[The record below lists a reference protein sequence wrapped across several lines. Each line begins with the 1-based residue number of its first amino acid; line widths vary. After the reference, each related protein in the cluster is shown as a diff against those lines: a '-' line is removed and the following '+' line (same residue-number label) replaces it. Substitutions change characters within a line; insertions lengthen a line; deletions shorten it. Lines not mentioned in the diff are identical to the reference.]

1 MGPKRGL
8 KFSIEIFE
16 ENVLKM
22 FSCERCGSWVFY
34 FHDLV
39 RMLDIIQ
46 CELLTSQLISIVAFL
61 SKYAKLT
68 SMYKSPVLIGG
79 IVSTVVT
86 CFNYV
91 IVLLVFIWGLL
102 VIYSLMEGLH
112 DMAVRLE
119 SISNDINGI
128 VSI

>member
-1 MGPKRGL
+1 
-8 KFSIEIFE
+8 
-16 ENVLKM
+16 
-22 FSCERCGSWVFY
+22 
-34 FHDLV
+34 
-39 RMLDIIQ
+39 MLDIIQ
-46 CELLTSQLISIVAFL
+46 CELLTSQLILIVAFL

-68 SMYKSPVLIGG
+68 SMYKPGG

-102 VIYSLMEGLH
+102 VIYSLMEGLP

>member
-1 MGPKRGL
+1 
-8 KFSIEIFE
+8 
-16 ENVLKM
+16 
-22 FSCERCGSWVFY
+22 
-34 FHDLV
+34 
-39 RMLDIIQ
+39 MLDIIQ
-46 CELLTSQLISIVAFL
+46 CELLTSQLILIVAFL

-68 SMYKSPVLIGG
+68 SMYKPPVLIGG

-102 VIYSLMEGLH
+102 VIYSLMEGLP

>member
-1 MGPKRGL
+1 MG
-8 KFSIEIFE
+8 I
-16 ENVLKM
+16 
-22 FSCERCGSWVFY
+22 Y

-68 SMYKSPVLIGG
+68 SMYKPSVLIGG
-79 IVSTVVT
+79 IVSTFVT
-86 CFNYV
+86 CFNCV

-102 VIYSLMEGLH
+102 VIYSLMEGLP

>member
-1 MGPKRGL
+1 MG
-8 KFSIEIFE
+8 I
-16 ENVLKM
+16 
-22 FSCERCGSWVFY
+22 Y

-46 CELLTSQLISIVAFL
+46 CELLTSQLILIVAFL

-68 SMYKSPVLIGG
+68 SMYKPSVLIGG
-79 IVSTVVT
+79 IVSTFVT

-91 IVLLVFIWGLL
+91 IVLLVFIWGFL

>member
-1 MGPKRGL
+1 
-8 KFSIEIFE
+8 
-16 ENVLKM
+16 
-22 FSCERCGSWVFY
+22 
-34 FHDLV
+34 
-39 RMLDIIQ
+39 MLDIIQ
-46 CELLTSQLISIVAFL
+46 CELLTSQLISTVAFL

-68 SMYKSPVLIGG
+68 SMYKPPVLIGG
-79 IVSTVVT
+79 IVSTFVT

-91 IVLLVFIWGLL
+91 IGLLVFIWGLL
-102 VIYSLMEGLH
+102 VIYSLMEGLP